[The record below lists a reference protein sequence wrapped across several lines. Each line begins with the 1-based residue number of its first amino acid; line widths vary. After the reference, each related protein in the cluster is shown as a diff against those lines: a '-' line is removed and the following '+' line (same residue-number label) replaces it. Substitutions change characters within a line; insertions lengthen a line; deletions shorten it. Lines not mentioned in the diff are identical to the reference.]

1 MRRLLDVCVK
11 NVLCVIMYLIEA
23 SRSGGIVGRHYA
35 TLGLKSC
42 ATTAEVRIVAVYVLI
57 NPVQINVAAAR
68 LFGKRSFLDIQTGS
82 IIYA

>member
-1 MRRLLDVCVK
+1 MRRLLDVCVT
-11 NVLCVIMYLIEA
+11 NVLCVIMYLIGA
-23 SRSGGIVGRHYA
+23 SRRITGGHYA

>member
-11 NVLCVIMYLIEA
+11 NVLCVIMYLIGA
-23 SRSGGIVGRHYA
+23 SRRTAGGHYA